1 MSVSAKN
8 ILLKN
13 PGLRLVALLL
23 AILVW
28 AMITGRERSY
38 SERNIEINVE
48 YFDVA
53 RNIAVRTVNPDK
65 VRIRIRAT
73 SKELEKI
80 TPDDFKLRIDLK
92 RISETTRVNIFTE
105 DELEY
110 PEDIEIISIHP
121 KMIEITATEMVT
133 REVSVRVRYR
143 GKLKPGIILKDRR
156 VVPEK
161 VQILGYK
168 AQVEAID
175 MVEPEVN
182 LGEIEE
188 SGVIRLRLKKDKDII
203 KFVDTDIVEVHIT
216 VINKNKPVIQP
227 DEDPDTKNETEK
239 N

>member
-1 MSVSAKN
+1 MSIKIKH

-23 AILVW
+23 AIMVW

-38 SERNIEINVE
+38 SERNIEVNVE

-92 RISETTRVNIFTE
+92 RISETTRINIFTE

-110 PEDIEIISIHP
+110 PEGIEIISIHP

-133 REVSVRVRYR
+133 REVNVRVRYR
-143 GKLKPGIILKDRR
+143 GKLKPGVILKDRR

-168 AQVEAID
+168 ALVETIESMETD
-175 MVEPEVN
+175 VN
-182 LGEIEE
+182 LGDIEE
-188 SGVIRLRLKKDKDII
+188 SGVIRLRLKKHKDII
-203 KFVDTDIVEVHIT
+203 KFVDTDIVEVHLT

-227 DEDPDTKNETEK
+227 GEGPGDKNETEQ